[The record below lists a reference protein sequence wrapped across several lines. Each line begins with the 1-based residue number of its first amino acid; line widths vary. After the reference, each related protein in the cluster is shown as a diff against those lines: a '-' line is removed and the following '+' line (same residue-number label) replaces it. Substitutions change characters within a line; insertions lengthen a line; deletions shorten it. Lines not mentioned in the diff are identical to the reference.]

1 MACAEPDNGGRN
13 VASAACCGARRQA
26 GGHAVLWA
34 AADYFERHD
43 ELILNIQHAVV
54 DNSIFIFT
62 DCLVIII

>member
-1 MACAEPDNGGRN
+1 MA
-13 VASAACCGARRQA
+13 VAMWHLLRVVGHA
-26 GGHAVLWA
+26 GWPRSHAVLWA

>member
-1 MACAEPDNGGRN
+1 MA
-13 VASAACCGARRQA
+13 VAMWHLLRVVVRA
-26 GGHAVLWA
+26 GWPGSHAVLWA

>member
-1 MACAEPDNGGRN
+1 MAVAMWHLLRVVVRAGRP
-13 VASAACCGARRQA
+13 
-26 GGHAVLWA
+26 GGHAVLCA
-34 AADYFERHD
+34 TADYFEQHD